1 MNKENANYLL
11 KCLNP
16 LVKQARLNP
25 AAVHNV
31 LTQFNDV
38 LSRRNK
44 PQRKKHY
51 VDNELV
57 DVSNKLLQLLRRY

>member
-44 PQRKKHY
+44 PQRK
-51 VDNELV
+51 
-57 DVSNKLLQLLRRY
+57 